1 MCVSDRLPRVPG
13 TADSTTNSYLTS
25 HFKKR
30 ERTRSTMVRTSIT
43 HRAAG
48 LSKASAA
55 TASSLPTTAQHLW
68 DGREAIRGAIRS

>member
-1 MCVSDRLPRVPG
+1 LCVSDRLPRVSG

-30 ERTRSTMVRTSIT
+30 ERTRSTMVRTST
-43 HRAAG
+43 AYRAAG
-48 LSKASAA
+48 LSKVSAA
-55 TASSLPTTAQHLW
+55 TASSYPTTAQHLW